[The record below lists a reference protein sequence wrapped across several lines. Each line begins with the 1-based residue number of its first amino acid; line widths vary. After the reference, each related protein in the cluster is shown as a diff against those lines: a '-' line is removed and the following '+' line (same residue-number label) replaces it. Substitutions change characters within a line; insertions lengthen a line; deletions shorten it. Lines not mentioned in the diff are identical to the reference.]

1 MAADSFDRVM
11 PALHTAGSLIAGH
24 QGLEDPIDAPV
35 LGDLVGA
42 FEEAAADAGQG
53 RCAECGCLEHF
64 GAHDPH
70 TEQVGL
76 ELHQQVVGRCA
87 AIDSQFA
94 QRFG

>member
-35 LGDLVGA
+35 SGDLVGA
-42 FEEAAADAGQG
+42 FEEPAAEAGQG
-53 RCAECGCLEHF
+53 RRAERRCLEDLR
-64 GAHDPH
+64 AHNRH

-76 ELHQQVVGRCA
+76 ELHQQIVG
-87 AIDSQFA
+87 
-94 QRFG
+94 